1 MFLSRLRPTLFR
13 ISTKLTLA
21 YSLVL
26 ILGCTIIF
34 SYLFIKI
41 RHAFIKQEQ
50 AALSAKL
57 LELAPALQAQGLE
70 KFEAT
75 FGSSLRFLQDS
86 GVLLMVVS
94 PRAET
99 LAIYEPQNPLK
110 VDLENLKSEAI
121 NQKEMQFRFVTE
133 ASNDFESLV
142 VSGTTLDDETRLV
155 LARNMDNFAEP
166 LNGIRQIF
174 WWMLLPMA
182 LIGFMGGLFLSSRTL
197 IPVRELIVSMK
208 KIESGSLSTRVP
220 VNGKEDEL
228 EELKVLCNRMLD
240 KIESLVNSLKEA
252 FDHLAHDIRTP
263 VTRLRGRAELAL
275 MAEGDVE
282 SYREALQS
290 CYENSDKILSFLQV
304 LTDITE
310 AENRSK
316 KLKLEKKYISDLVRE
331 IMDLY
336 EMAFEEKEIKVTR
349 KLDSNDWAL
358 VDARLISRVIA
369 NLLDNAH
376 KYTPNGGEVTIQT
389 INQTE
394 NVILRI
400 TDTGPGISAEEH
412 SMIWQKLYRS
422 DKSRSEYGMGLGLTF
437 VKAVVEA
444 HDGKVSVRSP
454 VKDGKGT
461 EFEVLLQKMS

>member
-1 MFLSRLRPTLFR
+1 MFLSRLKPTLFR

-26 ILGCTIIF
+26 ILGCTVIF
-34 SYLFIKI
+34 SYLYIQI
-41 RHAFIKQEQ
+41 RQGFIKQEQ
-50 AALSAKL
+50 AALSTKL
-57 LELAPALQAQGLE
+57 EEIMPLLQTQGLE
-70 KFEAT
+70 KFEASYG
-75 FGSSLRFLQDS
+75 GSLQFLQDS

-99 LAIYEPQNPLK
+99 LAIHEPQNPLR
-110 VDLENLKSEAI
+110 VDLENLKMEAI
-121 NQKEMQFRFVTE
+121 NQKEQRFDFVTE
-133 ASNDFESLV
+133 KSADFESLI
-142 VSGTTLDDETRLV
+142 VSGTTLPDETRLI
-155 LARNMDNFAEP
+155 LARNMDNFSEP
-166 LNGIRQIF
+166 LNNIREMF
-174 WWMLLPMA
+174 WWMLLPVA
-182 LIGFMGGLFLSSRTL
+182 LIGFIGGLFLSSRTL

-220 VNGKEDEL
+220 VTGNDDEL

-240 KIESLVNSLKEA
+240 KIESLVNGLKEA

-290 CYENSDKILSFLQV
+290 CFENSDKILSFLQV

-316 KLKLEKKYISDLVRE
+316 KLKLDKRYISDLVRE

-336 EMAFEEKEIKVTR
+336 EMAFEEKNTKVTL
-349 KLDSNDWAL
+349 KLDSNDWAM

-376 KYTPNGGEVTIQT
+376 KYTPDGGEITIQT

-394 NVILRI
+394 NVILRV
-400 TDTGPGISAEEH
+400 TDTGPGIAGEEH